1 MQRAQMPCRTA
12 SLMVHR
18 RLGID
23 VLCLMLAPVPCREVA
38 STLMSMGM
46 AWVGPCDA
54 EASGPLSCR
63 EGSQYSEEQ
72 GSKDDLGRDGE
83 LHKSGSW
90 RRRL

>member
-46 AWVGPCDA
+46 AWVGRVMLKPRAHCPA
-54 EASGPLSCR
+54 GRAASTARSRVL
-63 EGSQYSEEQ
+63 
-72 GSKDDLGRDGE
+72 KTT
-83 LHKSGSW
+83 
-90 RRRL
+90 